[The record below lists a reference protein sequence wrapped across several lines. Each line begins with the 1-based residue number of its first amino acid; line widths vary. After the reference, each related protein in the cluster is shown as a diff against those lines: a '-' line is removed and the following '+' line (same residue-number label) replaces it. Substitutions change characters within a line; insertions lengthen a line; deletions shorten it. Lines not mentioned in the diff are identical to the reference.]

1 MLTNTG
7 YVTEKNIE
15 IKKKLTVR
23 PVENAMGI
31 RPPSFK
37 VFRETAQG
45 LVVPRYFGCS
55 ELGPPTADKRSR
67 PASADIKFTGVL
79 REATRQPEAV
89 ERGKASFETDGGG
102 VLSLPCGFGK
112 TTCALAL
119 AAHLRVRTMIVV
131 HKEFLANQWAEKIA
145 EFCPGATIGRVQGDK
160 LELEND
166 FVIAMIQTMC
176 IREHEPGA
184 FDSIGLVIVDEA
196 HHIGAPA
203 FSQFMFK
210 LCPKYTL
217 GLTATPERKDG
228 LTRLLYWFMGANFF
242 TVERENQ
249 AQVKVVPLQ
258 FDCPEYR
265 SAPPCTR
272 FGKVS
277 LAEVVNQ
284 LVELPDRNQLILDTI
299 EKLKKEK
306 RKILILSDRRG
317 HCAWLKESIEGSALY
332 IGGMKEEELTES
344 AKAQVIVATFTL
356 AHEGLDIPALDTVI
370 LSTPHSDVKQAVG
383 RIMRETK
390 GKNNDPVIYDMVD
403 HWSVLWAMYSK
414 RLKMYHDSGFAV
426 DGRPAP
432 KKEAR
437 PDRCLL

>member
-23 PVENAMGI
+23 AVENAMGI
-31 RPPSFK
+31 RPPPFK
-37 VFRETAQG
+37 VFRETPKG
-45 LVVPRYFGCS
+45 LVIPRYFGCS
-55 ELGPPTADKRSR
+55 ELGPPATDKRSS
-67 PASADIKFTGVL
+67 PAPADIMFSGVL
-79 REATRQPEAV
+79 REATRQTEAV
-89 ERGKASFETDGGG
+89 ERAKTSFETDGGG

-112 TTCALAL
+112 TTCALAI

-131 HKEFLANQWAEKIA
+131 HKEFLANQWAEKIG

-228 LTRLLYWFMGANFF
+228 LTRLLYWFMGPNFF

-258 FDCPEYR
+258 FDCQEYR

-284 LVELPDRNQLILDTI
+284 LVELPGRNQLILDTI

-317 HCAWLKESIEGSALY
+317 HCAWLKENIEGSALY
-332 IGGMKEEELTES
+332 IGGMKEAELTES

-403 HWSVLWAMYSK
+403 NWSVLWAMYSK
-414 RLKMYHDSGFAV
+414 RLKMYNESGFAV

-432 KKEAR
+432 KKESR
-437 PDRCLL
+437 PDKCLI

>member
-1 MLTNTG
+1 MFLCRSLG
-7 YVTEKNIE
+7 FACY
-15 IKKKLTVR
+15 KKKCKKICTNSPGGPKTGTYFR
-23 PVENAMGI
+23 CTITGKGVEEV
-31 RPPSFK
+31 PCK
-37 VFRETAQG
+37 
-45 LVVPRYFGCS
+45 VPRKRLEKREQIKDVLSVGIKIEKLEVGQYFGFQLDGNHRYV
-55 ELGPPTADKRSR
+55 LGD
-67 PASADIKFTGVL
+67 FTV
-79 REATRQPEAV
+79 THN
-89 ERGKASFETDGGG
+89 
-102 VLSLPCGFGK
+102 

-131 HKEFLANQWAEKIA
+131 HKEFLANQWAEKIG

-184 FDSIGLVIVDEA
+184 FDSVGLVIVDEA

-228 LTRLLYWFMGANFF
+228 LTRLLYWFMGPNFF

-249 AQVKVVPLQ
+249 AQVRVVPLQ

-284 LVELPDRNQLILDTI
+284 LVELPGRNQLILDTV

-332 IGGMKEEELTES
+332 IGGMKEAELTES
-344 AKAQVIVATFTL
+344 AKAPVIVATFTL

-414 RLKMYHDSGFAV
+414 RLKMYHESGFAV
-426 DGRPAP
+426 DGQPAP

-437 PDRCLL
+437 PDKCLI

>member
-1 MLTNTG
+1 MLTSGG
-7 YVTEKNIE
+7 YVTEKNLE

-23 PVENAMGI
+23 AVENAMGI

-37 VFRETAQG
+37 VFRETSKG
-45 LVVPRYFGCS
+45 LIVPRYFGHS
-55 ELGPPTADKRSR
+55 ELGPPTSDQR
-67 PASADIKFTGVL
+67 PEPATANIQFNGVL
-79 REATRQPEAV
+79 REVTRQIEAF
-89 ERGKASFETDGGG
+89 ERGKASFKVDGGG

-112 TTCALAL
+112 TACALAF

-131 HKEFLANQWAEKIA
+131 HKEFLANQWAERIQQ
-145 EFCPGATIGRVQGDK
+145 FCPGATIGRVQGDK
-160 LELEND
+160 IETDND

-176 IREHEPGA
+176 IREHAPGT
-184 FDSIGLVIVDEA
+184 FDSIGLLIVDEA

-210 LCPKYTL
+210 LCPRYTL
-217 GLTATPERKDG
+217 GLTATPDRKDG
-228 LTRLLYWFMGANFF
+228 LTRLLYWFMGPNFF

-249 AQVKVVPLQ
+249 AQVKVVPLP

-284 LVELPDRNQLILDTI
+284 LVELPGRNQLILDTI
-299 EKLKKEK
+299 EKIKKEK
-306 RKILILSDRRG
+306 RKVLILSDRRG
-317 HCAWLKESIEGSALY
+317 HCAWLHANIEGSALY

-356 AHEGLDIPALDTVI
+356 AHEGLDIPTLDTVI

-383 RIMRETK
+383 RIMRGT
-390 GKNNDPVIYDMVD
+390 NNNPVIYDMMD
-403 HWSVLWAMYSK
+403 NWSILWSMYNK
-414 RLKMYHDSGFAV
+414 RLKMYNESGFAI
-426 DGRPAP
+426 DGRPPP
-432 KKEAR
+432 KKDTR
-437 PDRCLL
+437 LTKCMI